1 MNIQFNT
8 HTYILYIHTYIRTI
22 AVIIK
27 NDKNKIHT
35 FYKVLTQAFT
45 SLDDWYHDVHSKMVD
60 FGMHINTNA

>member
-1 MNIQFNT
+1 MNVQFNT
-8 HTYILYIHTYIRTI
+8 HTYILYIHTYIHTI

-45 SLDDWYHDVHSKMVD
+45 SLDD
-60 FGMHINTNA
+60 